1 MTHSQRKGSQGEREA
16 AAFICSLG
24 FDAVRSKGLGVEDG
38 RDVIIRDLPNV
49 YLEVKRVESLDLGT
63 KQLWDAWI
71 QAYNKAIAS
80 LASVTGACVMWRP
93 NGKRAWR
100 LTFYDDK
107 CGFVTVFRDQDIKAN
122 LRRLNGGG
130 D

>member
-1 MTHSQRKGSQGEREA
+1 VTHSQRKGSQGEREA

-63 KQLWDAWI
+63 KQLWEAWV
-71 QAYNKAIAS
+71 QACSKSDKCVAS
-80 LASVTGACVMWRP
+80 GRGACVMWRP

-100 LTFYDDK
+100 LTFMDDK
-107 CGFVTVFRDQDIKAN
+107 CGLVTVFRESDIKAN
-122 LRRLNGGG
+122 LRMLNGGSQ
-130 D
+130 